1 MYTFSYLAHT
11 LLILIFTHIK
21 LYIIHL
27 LYRHGS
33 TELLAKIFP
42 GLEKS
47 PDAGFNVCLEFDAD
61 KYANNTVFLT
71 NIADLKR
78 HLLGGPLVQAFDTL
92 VSGATPGPVTSFQF
106 RTSEIL
112 YICPSAAKDK
122 VTVIFLID
130 FNEGIDKAISKVFLQ
145 EFVEGQRAIRT
156 APPVSYT
163 KEPPLELSSLKLA
176 PTPTKSGYIA
186 FSLEKRHVEGAKKD
200 QAVTLLTGFRSY
212 LLYHIKCT
220 KTYLQ
225 MRMRKRVAGW
235 LQVLNR
241 AVPEVETEKKTAA
254 GKTFTRKS
262 VI

>member
-1 MYTFSYLAHT
+1 M
-11 LLILIFTHIK
+11 
-21 LYIIHL
+21 
-27 LYRHGS
+27 
-33 TELLAKIFP
+33 AKVFP

-61 KYANNTVFLT
+61 KYANNTAFL
-71 NIADLKR
+71 NNVADIKR
-78 HLLGGPLVQAFDTL
+78 HLLGGPLVKAFDDL
-92 VSGATPGPVTSFQF
+92 VSGANPGPLTSFQF

-112 YICPSAAKDK
+112 YICPAKDK
-122 VTVIFLID
+122 VTVIFLVD
-130 FNEGIDKAISKVFLQ
+130 FNEGIDKAVSKIFLQ
-145 EFVEGQRAIRT
+145 EFVEGQRAVRT
-156 APPVSYT
+156 APPVQYT
-163 KEPPLELSSLKLA
+163 KEPPLELASLKLA

-241 AVPEVETEKKTAA
+241 AMPEVETEKKTAA